1 MRPRQTEAQHIAAKG
16 LDARSDAQILA
27 VLLDGQVQA
36 VNSLALMLPQ
46 VAAGATLMAHTV
58 TSGGR
63 LIYAAAGSSGMMAF
77 ADAVELGGT
86 FGIPPAQIHILMAG
100 GLPVDARMPGSTE
113 DDTDD
118 ALAAAAV
125 IQSGDAVITL
135 SASGSTPYSILIAQI
150 ARERGAQVIGISNN
164 AGAALFDHADIAI
177 HAPTPPEVIAG
188 STRLGAGTAQKVVL
202 NMMSTLMGIRLG
214 HVHDGM
220 MVNLVAD
227 NEKLRG
233 RAAGMVAQ
241 IANVDTDSAK
251 ASLEKAGGVVK
262 LAVLLASGADAAI
275 AGQLLD
281 DTKGNLRAALARL

>member
-1 MRPRQTEAQHIAAKG
+1 
-16 LDARSDAQILA
+16 
-27 VLLDGQVQA
+27 
-36 VNSLALMLPQ
+36 
-46 VAAGATLMAHTV
+46 
-58 TSGGR
+58 
-63 LIYAAAGSSGMMAF
+63 
-77 ADAVELGGT
+77 
-86 FGIPPAQIHILMAG
+86 
-100 GLPVDARMPGSTE
+100 
-113 DDTDD
+113 
-118 ALAAAAV
+118 
-125 IQSGDAVITL
+125 
-135 SASGSTPYSILIAQI
+135 
-150 ARERGAQVIGISNN
+150 
-164 AGAALFDHADIAI
+164 
-177 HAPTPPEVIAG
+177 
-188 STRLGAGTAQKVVL
+188 
-202 NMMSTLMGIRLG
+202 LG

>member
-1 MRPRQTEAQHIAAKG
+1 
-16 LDARSDAQILA
+16 
-27 VLLDGQVQA
+27 
-36 VNSLALMLPQ
+36 
-46 VAAGATLMAHTV
+46 MA
-58 TSGGR
+58 
-63 LIYAAAGSSGMMAF
+63 
-77 ADAVELGGT
+77 
-86 FGIPPAQIHILMAG
+86 
-100 GLPVDARMPGSTE
+100 
-113 DDTDD
+113 
-118 ALAAAAV
+118 ALAAAH
-125 IQSGDAVITL
+125 IQHRGAFVDVEYFLENIHFGLGNGVVVDNVT
-135 SASGSTPYSILIAQI
+135 I
-150 ARERGAQVIGISNN
+150 GAQVIGISNN
-164 AGAALFDHADIAI
+164 AGATLFDHADIAI